1 MTHQTG
7 TQREPSQRELLQHD
21 LDRTPGGSS
30 EDEAGPSR
38 SRDSAANNDQT
49 VGGDAGSRSTEAPGQ
64 GEDESGSSFEQ
75 DPSERH
81 RGQGPDLDE
90 EEQGILQPGGDDAYS
105 GDDVSRLNRDEQ
117 E

>member
-1 MTHQTG
+1 MAHETD
-7 TQREPSQRELLQHD
+7 SQRELLRHD
-21 LDRTPGGSS
+21 LDKTPGSD
-30 EDEAGPSR
+30 DEGDMSPSR
-38 SRDSAANNDQT
+38 GRNSVANNDQT

-81 RGQGPDLDE
+81 RGHGPDLDE

-105 GDDVSRLNRDEQ
+105 GDDVSRLNRDDQ
-117 E
+117 G